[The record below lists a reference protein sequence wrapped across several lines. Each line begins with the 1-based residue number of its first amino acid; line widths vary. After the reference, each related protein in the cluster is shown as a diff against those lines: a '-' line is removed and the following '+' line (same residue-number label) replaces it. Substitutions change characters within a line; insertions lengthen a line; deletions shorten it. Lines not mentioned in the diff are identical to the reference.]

1 MGAHLSHVRS
11 YTVARLAVVAR
22 AAAGILAG
30 LALTTHRAAASTAGA
45 AMPWDGP
52 LDNLVQNL
60 TGPTVRALVI
70 VAVVAA
76 GLLWAFTRH
85 EEGLKRVGQIAFG
98 GAIAIGA
105 VTMMANLGIAGAT
118 V

>member
-1 MGAHLSHVRS
+1 MGADVTHSPRS
-11 YTVARLAVVAR
+11 FAANCARNGRIAF
-22 AAAGILAG
+22 GIVLG
-30 LALTTHRAAASTAGA
+30 IALTVSPALATTAGA

-52 LDNLVQNL
+52 LDSLVQNL